1 MSNAAPAVT
10 ATTTTQAGFWAGVRH
25 AALFRRKA
33 LVSLALA
40 VLLALMVIT
49 PIGALIWQSL
59 FDEKT
64 GEFTAKAY
72 SITYGSATTWNA
84 VKNTLWII
92 GIVEVVA
99 VVVGT
104 ALAWLLT
111 ACDLPARRWLMF
123 VPLFPLLFPPLL
135 SALGWIFLLTP
146 GVGFV
151 NVGLRSLFGMTT
163 DTGPLSIYSML
174 GIGWVM
180 GIYSV
185 PYVYAVVSPA
195 LENLDTRLDEAARM
209 CGATTA
215 ECFWTITVK
224 LVAPAI
230 AGGALFAFVVA
241 ASEFTIPLL
250 IGTRAHID
258 LVSTRLYE
266 LVTGFPVQFNQGA
279 ALAMGLLGAV
289 AAVTALQRWVTTRR
303 SYATIGGKGSRRE
316 LVKLGPWRWLIAA
329 LIVGYLAVT
338 VIVPLLA
345 ILVVSFLP
353 FWKVGEYAFTLSNY
367 EYVLFQQVGTGA
379 AFVNSALLAVSGAT
393 LSVAL
398 ALFVVHVT
406 LRNRTRINALLETV
420 AGLPLGVPSIVFG
433 TGMLIAFLNSPI
445 ALYGTL
451 FSLLVAYVAH
461 SLPITLRPVSASYV
475 QLDGALLESAYM
487 SGASGSRAMVD
498 VVMPLLRGGIISAW
512 GLTFVILLREM
523 PISIMLATP
532 GNNVISTYLFT
543 LYDSQTFPA
552 VAALAVVIFLVSAA
566 GLALI
571 FAAARLWRPAAGTAR

>member
-1 MSNAAPAVT
+1 MSAT
-10 ATTTTQAGFWAGVRH
+10 ANSVNPSASRPGLLASLRH

-72 SITYGSATTWNA
+72 TITYGSSTTWTA
-84 VKNTLWII
+84 VKNTLLII

-123 VPLFPLLFPPLL
+123 IPLFPLLFPPLL

-185 PYVYAVVSPA
+185 PYVYAVVAPA
-195 LENLDTRLDEAARM
+195 LENLDTRLDEAAKM

-230 AGGALFAFVVA
+230 AGGALFAFVVS

-289 AAVTALQRWVTTRR
+289 AAVTALQRWITTRR

-316 LVKLGPWRWLIAA
+316 LVKLGRWRWLIAA

-345 ILVVSFLP
+345 IVVVSFLP
-353 FWKVGEYAFTLSNY
+353 FWKVGEFSFTLSNY
-367 EYVLFQQVGTGA
+367 EYVLFKQVGTGA
-379 AFVNSALLAVSGAT
+379 AFVNSALLAVAGAT
-393 LSVAL
+393 LSVIL

-433 TGMLIAFLNSPI
+433 TGMLIVFLHSPI

-487 SGASGSRAMVD
+487 SGASGSRTMVD
-498 VVMPLLRGGIISAW
+498 VVLPLLRGGIISAW

-566 GLALI
+566 GLAVI
-571 FAAARLWRPAAGTAR
+571 FAAARLWRPAAGVAR

>member
-1 MSNAAPAVT
+1 MSSAGNVAPRS
-10 ATTTTQAGFWAGVRH
+10 GLWAGLRH

-33 LVSLALA
+33 LVSL
-40 VLLALMVIT
+40 LLAALLAFMVIT

-72 SITYGSATTWNA
+72 TITYGGGTTWNA
-84 VKNTLWII
+84 VKNTLFII

-99 VVVGT
+99 VVMGT
-104 ALAWLLT
+104 ALAWLIT
-111 ACDLPARRWLMF
+111 ACDLPARRWLML
-123 VPLFPLLFPPLL
+123 VPMFPLLFPPLL

-151 NVGLRSLFGMTT
+151 NVAIRSLFGMTT
-163 DTGPLSIYSML
+163 DTGPLSIYSLL

-185 PYVYAVVSPA
+185 PYVYAVVAPA
-195 LENLDTRLDEAARM
+195 LENLDSRLDEAARM

-230 AGGALFAFVVA
+230 AGGALFAFVVS

-289 AAVTALQRWVTTRR
+289 AAVTALQRWITTRR

-338 VIVPLLA
+338 VLVPLGA
-345 ILVVSFLP
+345 IVVVSFLP

-367 EYVLFQQVGTGA
+367 EFVLFKQIGTGA
-379 AFVNSALLAVSGAT
+379 AFVNSALLAVTGAT
-393 LSVAL
+393 LAVVL
-398 ALFVVHVT
+398 ALVIVHVT
-406 LRNRTRINALLETV
+406 LRNRTRINAVLETV

-433 TGMLIAFLNSPI
+433 TGLLIVFLNSPI

-451 FSLLVAYVAH
+451 FSLLVGYVAH

-487 SGASGSRAMVD
+487 SGASGSRTMVD
-498 VVMPLLRGGIISAW
+498 VVLPLLRAGIISAW

-566 GLALI
+566 GLAVI
-571 FAAARLWRPAAGTAR
+571 FAASRLWRPVTGAGR

>member
-1 MSNAAPAVT
+1 MAGA
-10 ATTTTQAGFWAGVRH
+10 TQAVGAPGRLRHLLLFQRRIAISAG
-25 AALFRRKA
+25 LA
-33 LVSLALA
+33 LV
-40 VLLALMVIT
+40 LALMVVT

-64 GEFTAKAY
+64 GEFTVQAY
-72 SITYGSATTWNA
+72 AATYGASTNWNA
-84 VKNTLWII
+84 VKNTLAIVAM
-92 GIVEVVA
+92 VEVIA
-99 VVVGT
+99 VVIGT

-123 VPLFPLLFPPLL
+123 IPLFPLLFPPLL

-151 NVGLRSLFGMTT
+151 NVGLRALLGLGG
-163 DTGPLSIYSML
+163 DTGPLSIYSIT
-174 GIGWVM
+174 GIAWVM

-185 PYVYAVVSPA
+185 PYVYAVVAPA
-195 LENLDTRLDEAARM
+195 LENLDTRLDEAAKI
-209 CGATTA
+209 CGATA
-215 ECFWTITVK
+215 ADCLRTITIK

-289 AAVTALQRWVTTRR
+289 AVVTALQRWVTTRR

-316 LVKLGPWRWLIAA
+316 LVKLGRWRWLVVA
-329 LIVGYLAVT
+329 LIVAYLAVT
-338 VIVPLLA
+338 VIVPFLA
-345 ILVVSFLP
+345 IVMVSLLP
-353 FWKVGEYAFTLSNY
+353 YWKVGEFALTLTNY
-367 EYVLFQQVGTGA
+367 EFVLFEQIGTAA
-379 AFVNSALLAVSGAT
+379 AFVNSAILAVVGAT

-398 ALFVVHVT
+398 ALIIAHVT

-420 AGLPLGVPSIVFG
+420 AGLPIGVPSIVFG
-433 TGMLIAFLNSPI
+433 TGMLIVFLNSPI

-451 FSLLVAYVAH
+451 ASLMIAYVAH
-461 SLPITLRPVSASYV
+461 TLPITLRPVSASYV

-487 SGASGSRAMVD
+487 SGASGSRAMIDMVL
-498 VVMPLLRGGIISAW
+498 PLLRSGIISAW

-566 GLALI
+566 GLAAV
-571 FAAARLWRPAAGTAR
+571 FALARLWRPAASMQS